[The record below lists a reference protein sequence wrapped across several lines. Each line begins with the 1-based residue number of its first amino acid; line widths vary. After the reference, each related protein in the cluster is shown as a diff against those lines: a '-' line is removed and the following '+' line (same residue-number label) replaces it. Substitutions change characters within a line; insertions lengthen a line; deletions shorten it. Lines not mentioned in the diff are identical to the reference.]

1 MLFWKI
7 TLISIRE
14 IRALVE
20 DLKDEKSAKD
30 KDSPGELTGEEI
42 AFVVTE
48 RLLQLVPKII
58 GIVKS
63 K

>member
-30 KDSPGELTGEEI
+30 KDSPNELTGEEI

-58 GIVKS
+58 GIVKA